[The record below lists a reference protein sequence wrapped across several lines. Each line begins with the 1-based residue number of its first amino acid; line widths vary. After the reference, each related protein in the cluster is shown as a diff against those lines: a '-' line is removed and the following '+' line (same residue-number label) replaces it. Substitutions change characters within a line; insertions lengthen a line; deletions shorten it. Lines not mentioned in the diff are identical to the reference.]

1 MKLDAANRHFVRND
15 GGSIRFEALH
25 LLRGFTLLEV
35 IVVLAILAI
44 ISALAFVNLGAGG
57 QSRALEQAAQRAK
70 LVLEQMCERASFE
83 GKLYG
88 MLIYADGYEVQTPGS
103 PTPPI
108 DGSPWLWQVVKSPG
122 FERVQIDSN
131 IKISLE
137 YAGEAVNLPVAQ
149 AAGAGSAAQ
158 ITSAQQ
164 PNTPQLVCIDDQSWP
179 QFRLR
184 FSTALAP
191 NSNTTDTLARWVEP
205 GTGVDGVLII
215 GKPEANL

>member
-1 MKLDAANRHFVRND
+1 MCPSANSAARLKRIKSKAN
-15 GGSIRFEALH
+15 A
-25 LLRGFTLLEV
+25 GFTLLEV

-44 ISALAFVNLGAGG
+44 MSALAFVNLGAGR

-88 MLIYADGYEVQTPGS
+88 MQIYTDGYEVQSPST

-122 FERVQIDSN
+122 FERVQIDSS
-131 IKISLE
+131 IKIGLD
-137 YAGEAVNLPVAQ
+137 YAGEALSLPIDAAVGSDANTQIALAQ
-149 AAGAGSAAQ
+149 RPSA
-158 ITSAQQ
+158 
-164 PNTPQLVCIDDQSWP
+164 PQLACIDDQSWP

-184 FSTALAP
+184 FSTAIATASKPDGALE
-191 NSNTTDTLARWVEP
+191 RWVEP
-205 GTGVDGVLII
+205 SSGVEGALMI
-215 GKPEANL
+215 GKLESRE

>member
-1 MKLDAANRHFVRND
+1 MKLAAANRHFVRND
-15 GGSIRFEALH
+15 EGSVRFEALH

-131 IKISLE
+131 IKISLDF
-137 YAGEAVNLPVAQ
+137 AGETLNLPVDEANISGANAQ
-149 AAGAGSAAQ
+149 
-158 ITSAQQ
+158 TRLTQQ
-164 PNTPQLVCIDDQSWP
+164 QRTPQLVCIDDQSWP

-184 FSTALAP
+184 FSTAQAA
-191 NSNTTDTLARWVEP
+191 NSQNGTQSERWVEQSN
-205 GTGVDGVLII
+205 GADGILVI
-215 GKPEANL
+215 GKPQIP